1 MPRPRR
7 RRRIHGPPRFD
18 HFKPVGVPRR
28 LLETLTLSVDE
39 FEAIRLADLE
49 GLDQERAAEKMNISR
64 PTFSRLVE
72 TARGK
77 VARVLVEGRELRIE
91 GGAVD
96 FIHTVRRCRDCGD
109 EALDPLPA
117 GDTDPETGERCHVCG
132 SDNLE
137 DLAFNVMRGGGRQ
150 RHGRRGGAS

>member
-28 LLETLTLSVDE
+28 LLETITLSVDE
-39 FEAIRLADLE
+39 FEAVRLADLE
-49 GLDQERAAEKMNISR
+49 GLDQERAAETMNISR

-72 TARGK
+72 SARSK

-96 FIHTVRRCRDCGD
+96 FLHTVRRCRDCGD
-109 EALDPLPA
+109 EMFDPLPA
-117 GDTDPETGERCHVCG
+117 GDANPATGDHCRSCG
-132 SDNLE
+132 SQNLE
-137 DLAFNVMRGGGRQ
+137 DLAFNAMRGRGRQ
-150 RHGRRGGAS
+150 RHGRRGGEA